1 MGNKDASEVSTVIKV
16 DNTELKETIELIET
30 FTTKVERANEA
41 IKNLRDALE
50 VAPLTIDI
58 KKFVEQNRNI
68 KY

>member
-1 MGNKDASEVSTVIKV
+1 MGNKDTSEVSTVIKV

-41 IKNLRDALE
+41 IKNLSDTLGI
-50 VAPLTIDI
+50 APLTIDI

>member
-41 IKNLRDALE
+41 IKNLRDTLGI
-50 VAPLTIDI
+50 APLTIDI
-58 KKFVEQNRNI
+58 KKIVEQNRNI

>member
-50 VAPLTIDI
+50 VAPLTIDA
-58 KKFVEQNRNI
+58 KNC
-68 KY
+68 

>member
-1 MGNKDASEVSTVIKV
+1 MGNKDASEISATIKV
-16 DNTELKETIELIET
+16 DNTELKETIELIEA

-41 IKNLRDALE
+41 IKNLRDTLG

>member
-1 MGNKDASEVSTVIKV
+1 MGNKDASEISASIKV
-16 DNTELKETIELIET
+16 DNTELKETIELIEV

-41 IKNLRDALE
+41 INNLRDTLGI
-50 VAPLTIDI
+50 APLTIDI

>member
-41 IKNLRDALE
+41 IKNLRNALE